1 MSEGMLRAKHIVV
14 IDDDADV
21 LDVIERLLENAGYRV
36 TGFANATA
44 MRAAAPLGGPIDLLV
59 LDGTMRGETRA
70 AITEFV
76 TRAQLPVVMISGDP
90 DSMKT
95 AAEQRLQL
103 LWKPFSGAALCKA
116 VETGLASGEL
126 GRRLEDPA

>member
-1 MSEGMLRAKHIVV
+1 MRAKHIVV

-76 TRAQLPVVMISGDP
+76 ARAQLPVVMISGDP

-103 LWKPFSGAALCKA
+103 LWKPFSGVELCKA

-126 GRRLEDPA
+126 GRRVQDPV

>member
-1 MSEGMLRAKHIVV
+1 MRAKHIVV
-14 IDDDADV
+14 VDDDADV
-21 LDVIERLLENAGYRV
+21 LEVIEGLLENAGYRV
-36 TGFANATA
+36 TGFPNATA

-76 TRAQLPVVMISGDP
+76 KRARLPVVMISGEP
-90 DSMKT
+90 GSMKT
-95 AAEQRLQL
+95 ATEQRLQL
-103 LWKPFSGAALCKA
+103 LWKPFSGAEPCKA

-126 GRRLEDPA
+126 GQRVEDPA